1 MGHQRY
7 LGICAVAALAAYAHA
22 ARAQDGGPPRGG
34 GFCLGE
40 IGDRRVDGSLLV
52 VGNCTLAGTEVRGD
66 VTLYSGG
73 SLTAREARIRGDLE
87 GSRANF
93 VDLEGSRIDGAVQL
107 EGFVGDVSRIE
118 ETEIHGDVELMSN
131 DSALEILN
139 SDFSGDLV
147 ASSNLG
153 GLQIS
158 GNFVE
163 HDLRCTGN
171 SPEPT
176 GVGNRVDGE
185 TEGQCVSLG
194 ADDPPPPPP
203 PPPAPPPT
211 PTPTPTPPPT
221 PAPTPPPVSS
231 PPPVATPPPAAPPTA
246 DLVDDGGAGAMGWL
260 TVLMLPLLLTK
271 RRLARR

>member
-7 LGICAVAALAAYAHA
+7 LSICAVAAVAAYAHA
-22 ARAQDGGPPRGG
+22 ARAQEDGGPPRGG

-52 VGNCTLAGTEVRGD
+52 VGRCTLAGTEVRGD
-66 VTLYSGG
+66 VTLFAGG

-87 GSRANF
+87 GSRADF

-107 EGFVGDVSRIE
+107 EQFVGDVSRIE
-118 ETEIHGDVELMSN
+118 DTEIHGNVELTANRSE
-131 DSALEILN
+131 LEILN

-147 ASSNLG
+147 ASSNTG

-163 HDLRCTGN
+163 HDLRCMLN
-171 SPEPT
+171 SPAPT
-176 GVGNRVDGE
+176 GAGNRVDGE

-194 ADDPPPPPP
+194 ADDSPPPS
-203 PPPAPPPT
+203 PPPT
-211 PTPTPTPPPT
+211 PTPTPTPAPSPPPT
-221 PAPTPPPVSS
+221 APPPTSS

-260 TVLMLPLLLTK
+260 TALLLPLLLRK

>member
-1 MGHQRY
+1 
-7 LGICAVAALAAYAHA
+7 
-22 ARAQDGGPPRGG
+22 
-34 GFCLGE
+34 
-40 IGDRRVDGSLLV
+40 
-52 VGNCTLAGTEVRGD
+52 
-66 VTLYSGG
+66 
-73 SLTAREARIRGDLE
+73 
-87 GSRANF
+87 
-93 VDLEGSRIDGAVQL
+93 EGSRIDGAVQL

-203 PPPAPPPT
+203 PPP
-211 PTPTPTPPPT
+211 
-221 PAPTPPPVSS
+221 VSS